1 MLGLADVRAA
11 IRSVDEMLCASF
23 RRGSAGEMVALYT
36 VDGQVLPPNN
46 EVFEGTN
53 AILDFWQGA
62 FDLGLKELKLEGTE
76 IEVFGDTAVEVGQ
89 YVLLG
94 AGGTEADRGKYIVIW
109 KNQGGMWKL
118 HRDIWNSSKP
128 A

>member
-1 MLGLADVRAA
+1 MAGLADVRAA
-11 IRSVDEMLCASF
+11 IRSVGEMLCASF
-23 RRGSAGEMVALYT
+23 RRGSAGEMAALYT

-76 IEVFGDTAVEVGQ
+76 IEVFGDTAVEVGR

-109 KNQGGMWKL
+109 KNQGGLWKL

>member
-1 MLGLADVRAA
+1 MAGRGEVWAA

-23 RRGSAGEMVALYT
+23 NRGSAGEIAALYT
-36 VDGQVLPPNN
+36 VDGQVLPPNGDL
-46 EVFEGTN
+46 FEGTN

-62 FDLGLKELKLEGTE
+62 FDLGLKGLKLEGTE
-76 IEVFGDTAVEVGQ
+76 LEVFGDTAIEVGR

-94 AGGTEADRGKYIVIW
+94 TGGSEADRGKYIVIW
-109 KNQGGMWKL
+109 KNQGGLWKL